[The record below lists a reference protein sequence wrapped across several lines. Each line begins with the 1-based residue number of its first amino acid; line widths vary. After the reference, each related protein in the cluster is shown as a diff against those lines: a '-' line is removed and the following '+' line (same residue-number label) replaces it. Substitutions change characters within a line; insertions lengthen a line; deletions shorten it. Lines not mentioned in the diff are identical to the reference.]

1 MNLTNINNSK
11 VFQSISDTVFYL
23 QLKPSTTHFISHV
36 WWTLSP
42 SPRPLKLHWN
52 IFFKSSFLFSSL
64 STVITPYEQ
73 SLLLFSWARG
83 RKGGSAH
90 AWIASSLAGRR
101 SPISWSSQSCC
112 LSSYWFFGC
121 ENPFI
126 DNPMVIAEPAVVSA
140 RSLGLGPKLYLR
152 SMPRT
157 PNKDLTW
164 VVQSLS
170 WLRQNW
176 PSERKAA
183 I

>member
-1 MNLTNINNSK
+1 MNAEPLASTNRLI
-11 VFQSISDTVFYL
+11 
-23 QLKPSTTHFISHV
+23 
-36 WWTLSP
+36 
-42 SPRPLKLHWN
+42 HWN

-140 RSLGLGPKLYLR
+140 RSLGLDPKLYLR

-157 PNKDLTW
+157 PNKDLSW
-164 VVQSLS
+164 FMQSLS
-170 WLRQNW
+170 WVRQNW

-183 I
+183 RVLFS

>member
-1 MNLTNINNSK
+1 MNAEPLASTNRLI
-11 VFQSISDTVFYL
+11 
-23 QLKPSTTHFISHV
+23 
-36 WWTLSP
+36 
-42 SPRPLKLHWN
+42 HWN

-90 AWIASSLAGRR
+90 ARIASSLAGRR
-101 SPISWSSQSCC
+101 RSISWSSQSCC

-140 RSLGLGPKLYLR
+140 RSLGLDPKLYLR

-157 PNKDLTW
+157 PNKDLSW
-164 VVQSLS
+164 VMQSLS
-170 WLRQNW
+170 WVRQNW

-183 I
+183 RVLFS